1 MGKCRMSR
9 ESLESLESQDLLR
22 QDERN
27 YWTTMEKVLSKGGKN
42 LVSIE
47 TQNQARSGNSA
58 LGFQETR
65 TSVKLTH
72 AKGTNYFFFFLQ
84 VYLICFNP
92 KTDIDKDGSQ
102 LSYCPLKHPFAVENG
117 KGCCHAIMENIP

>member
-72 AKGTNYFFFFLQ
+72 AKGTNYYFFSSFKVILF
-84 VYLICFNP
+84 VLI
-92 KTDIDKDGSQ
+92 
-102 LSYCPLKHPFAVENG
+102 LKQILTRMVVNCLIAH
-117 KGCCHAIMENIP
+117 